1 MKFVVLFSALLFS
14 FSFLNAQ
21 TVIYVDKDA
30 NEGGNG
36 ITWSSF
42 KYLNNALDHIE
53 NNGFDYIGSE
63 VNNIVYIEIWIAEG
77 IYYPDEGS
85 KYSNDDTISKFNLE
99 TPIRPSN
106 HNNIQFDIKLIGGFK
121 GLETSSVDSDPI
133 TNKVILS
140 NLIFEEYGILELG
153 SNRALYI
160 NGDFLNVSIEALIL
174 QELQ

>member
-1 MKFVVLFSALLFS
+1 MLLCFCV
-14 FSFLNAQ
+14 LNAQ

-30 NEGGNG
+30 NQGGNG
-36 ITWSSF
+36 STWSSAF

-53 NNGFDYIGSE
+53 INGFDYIGSQ

-106 HNNIQFDIKLIGGFK
+106 HNNIQFDIKLIGGFN
-121 GLETSSVDSDPI
+121 GLETSSVDS
-133 TNKVILS
+133 
-140 NLIFEEYGILELG
+140 
-153 SNRALYI
+153 
-160 NGDFLNVSIEALIL
+160 EAYY
-174 QELQ
+174 